1 MQSLLTYRG
10 AVYPWHCD
18 QMGHMNVMWYVGKF
32 DEATWQLFSAL
43 GITGTYLRETE
54 SGLAAVQQNL
64 TYKKELFAGSIID
77 IFSQVISIR
86 EKVIEF
92 VHDMRD
98 AESGEVTAICEI
110 TAVHMNRRIRKA
122 VPFPN
127 RIVETVQSMLEL
139 PTTRLDTAK

>member
-32 DEATWQLFSAL
+32 DEATWQLFNAL
-43 GITGTYLRETE
+43 GITATYLRETE

-64 TYKKELFAGSIID
+64 TYKKELFAGSVID
-77 IFSQVISIR
+77 IVSQVLSIR
-86 EKVIEF
+86 EKVIVFIHE
-92 VHDMRD
+92 MRD
-98 AESGEVTAICEI
+98 AESREVAATCEI
-110 TAVHMNRRIRKA
+110 TAVHMDRRIRKA

-127 RIVETVQSMLEL
+127 RIVEKIRSMQ
-139 PTTRLDTAK
+139 

>member
-54 SGLAAVQQNL
+54 SGLAAVQQSL
-64 TYKKELFAGSIID
+64 TYKKELFAGSVID
-77 IFSQVISIR
+77 IFSQVLSIR
-86 EKVIEF
+86 EKVIVFIHE
-92 VHDMRD
+92 MRD
-98 AESGEVTAICEI
+98 AESGEVAATCEI
-110 TAVHMNRRIRKA
+110 TAVHIDRHTRKPA
-122 VPFPN
+122 PFPSGILK
-127 RIVETVQSMLEL
+127 IVETMLGPE
-139 PTTRLDTAK
+139 